1 MISRQ
6 FLRHS
11 IETCISS
18 ILLYYA
24 FDIDYNGWI
33 LAVTSFI
40 IMLDIIEKTS
50 DKKSMLLYETLFVS
64 VFISLQYIFV
74 IRIAFDNILS
84 LFVIIIIMVMYLV
97 PLLLLSN
104 GATANNKDII
114 FLTSYL
120 ISEYMFSHSSI
131 GNQMFQ
137 LGVTLGGSKYI
148 IQFYEFTGPYMGSLW
163 IMIVSYG
170 LFNLLRG
177 HLLYGLFVFVLLLSS
192 IISGIG
198 LYKDKNEDG
207 KNILVSAAAVNSSS
221 QLDSLLYSYA
231 DSSEY
236 LILPEAIAEIQ
247 DGNVRTN
254 PLITKLYRFAA
265 NNNINIITGLY
276 VRDDKEL
283 YNNVYTISSSLD
295 YVRSK
300 EILIAFAEYFPW
312 HFGMK
317 LSKEITSRLPRMI
330 HCLDNKENVYDDG
343 KIKYSPIICYE
354 TVFSDFI
361 NKLCKEGAEVFF
373 VSSSNSYIDSDHIEA
388 ITQKI
393 VQMNA
398 VLCSRYFV
406 RSTEKGRSFIVNCN
420 GEIIERSCYIP
431 CILTDKIETNKTLT
445 FYSLHYMV
453 IDVFYYFMLMATYLI
468 VSIYGRLKSTIK
480 AQI

>member
-33 LAVTSFI
+33 LAVTSFV

-276 VRDDKEL
+276 VRDEKEL

-343 KIKYSPIICYE
+343 KIKYSPIICY
-354 TVFSDFI
+354 
-361 NKLCKEGAEVFF
+361 A
-373 VSSSNSYIDSDHIEA
+373 
-388 ITQKI
+388 
-393 VQMNA
+393 
-398 VLCSRYFV
+398 
-406 RSTEKGRSFIVNCN
+406 
-420 GEIIERSCYIP
+420 
-431 CILTDKIETNKTLT
+431 TL
-445 FYSLHYMV
+445 V
-453 IDVFYYFMLMATYLI
+453 
-468 VSIYGRLKSTIK
+468 
-480 AQI
+480 